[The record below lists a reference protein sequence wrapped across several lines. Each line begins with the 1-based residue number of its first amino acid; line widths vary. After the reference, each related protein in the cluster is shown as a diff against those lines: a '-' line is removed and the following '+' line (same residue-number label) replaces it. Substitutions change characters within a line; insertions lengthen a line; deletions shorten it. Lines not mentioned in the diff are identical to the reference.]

1 MQMAV
6 TAVVVARMT
15 STATSA
21 RPAAYSKEPS
31 AKQRMETVLRFT
43 SFGVRRPP
51 VTAAGGWSVRRHPS
65 GGRVC
70 KFQREVIPPNGH
82 YRDGLPFQNDSAA
95 QTGLA
100 CSGLRT

>member
-43 SFGVRRPP
+43 SFGLRKQP
-51 VTAAGGWSVRRHPS
+51 VKQAGGWCVRTHPS
-65 GGRVC
+65 AGRVYR
-70 KFQREVIPPNGH
+70 FRRGAAPPNGH
-82 YRDGLPFQNDSAA
+82 YRGGRSVQSDSAE
-95 QTGLA
+95 QTGSA